1 MKAELYQVKIMNII
15 FRLVPM
21 VFVLL
26 VSSVVNAD
34 GPSGVSIKDII
45 VNSTSGIHFRTTEAM
60 VNPSS
65 ETCTSTSWYK
75 IEPDSA
81 YEKELYSFL
90 LSAQA
95 QGKTITI
102 HLEGCT
108 GGYPK
113 IGYVY

>member
-1 MKAELYQVKIMNII
+1 MISI
-15 FRLVPM
+15 FRLVPL
-21 VFVLL
+21 VFVFF
-26 VSSVVNAD
+26 VSSVVYAD

-45 VNSTSGIHFRTTEAM
+45 VNSTTGIHFRTTEAM
-60 VNPSS
+60 VNTSG

-75 IEPDSA
+75 IEPGST

-90 LSAQA
+90 LFAQA

-102 HLEGCT
+102 HFEGCT

-113 IGYVY
+113 IGYIY